1 LCGSMELIIENK
13 TNSPKSIKVSVVY
26 HYETT
31 IGSTGGVVINDEMLR
46 KKAKETGVIKIE
58 ILEG

>member
-1 LCGSMELIIENK
+1 MELIIENK